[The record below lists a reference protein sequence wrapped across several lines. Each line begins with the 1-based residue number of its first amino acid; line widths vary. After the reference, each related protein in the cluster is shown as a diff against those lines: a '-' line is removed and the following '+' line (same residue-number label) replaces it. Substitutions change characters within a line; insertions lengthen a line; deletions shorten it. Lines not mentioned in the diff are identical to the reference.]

1 MASMTAR
8 WRCRGSRRSTSPSS
22 RTVRSNHDRSFVGIS
37 ALRRAREHVN
47 ALPHPRPTGAR
58 AEALPIQFI
67 GHGAERV
74 AGRAEFTEQTER
86 PLFIGVRFERAPI
99 GRELGAEGDAADPF
113 AARLFDRE

>member
-58 AEALPIQFI
+58 AEPVPVQFI

-74 AGRAEFTEQTER
+74 ARGTEFTEQTER
-86 PLFIGVRFERAPI
+86 PLFIGVRFERA
-99 GRELGAEGDAADPF
+99 AVAAD
-113 AARLFDRE
+113 LI